1 MWDLV
6 SNDIITG
13 KFEVL
18 LSSLVNHVV
27 LDGYMLISCYVIVTL
42 VQTKCY
48 NFLFEIHEIEKNC
61 VTIKLERG
69 NTISW
74 KLVASIL

>member
-6 SNDIITG
+6 SNDIIIG

-48 NFLFEIHEIEKNC
+48 NFLFEIH
-61 VTIKLERG
+61 
-69 NTISW
+69 
-74 KLVASIL
+74 